1 MGRPQS
7 VAEDIDQLVSAIA
20 STRQID
26 LPQFLRSVEGSEAL
40 DVELAE
46 VLNAIDSGSP
56 LMVSGTSQSA
66 AVCRDLKVS
75 GASREIV
82 SDNTR
87 SEVERI
93 AAIAAR
99 DHDALIAVGGG
110 RPIDVVKSA
119 ALIAGLPVVVVP
131 TQLSADG
138 IASPISVIAEAGG
151 AVVSERSALP
161 VAVLADLETLAEAPI
176 GFARAGVG
184 DLLGNSSALVDWR
197 IAADANEDSVDDFA
211 ALLSSCA
218 LLLIDGLDLSPL
230 GSGKLTIELA
240 RRLLDGLVLSGLA
253 MEIAGSSRPCSGSEH
268 LISHALDRLEPGT
281 ATHGEQVAFG
291 TLVAT
296 KLQGGDVEAIRE
308 SIAAVGM
315 KGAVTGF
322 GLGAPRLAEIV
333 AYAPATRPGRYTVL
347 DRDRPTAPQ
356 LRDIIAELIART

>member
-1 MGRPQS
+1 M
-7 VAEDIDQLVSAIA
+7 AEGIDHLISAIA
-20 STRQID
+20 STRQIE

-40 DVELAE
+40 DAELAE
-46 VLNAIDSGSP
+46 VLKAIDSGSP
-56 LMVSGTSQSA
+56 LLISGTSQSA
-66 AVCRDLKVS
+66 AVCNDLNVA

-93 AAIAAR
+93 AAIATR
-99 DHDALIAVGGG
+99 DHDALIAIGGG
-110 RPIDVVKSA
+110 RPIDVAKSA
-119 ALIAGLPVVVVP
+119 ALLADLPVVIVP

-161 VAVLADLETLAEAPI
+161 VAVIADLETVAAAPI

-197 IAADANEDSVDDFA
+197 IAADATEDTVDDFA

-218 LLLIDGLDLSPL
+218 VLLIDGLDLSPL
-230 GSGKLTIELA
+230 GRGELPIELA

-296 KLQGGDVEAIRE
+296 QLQGGDVDAVRE

-315 KGAVTGF
+315 KGALNGF
-322 GLGAPRLAEIV
+322 DIGAERLAEVV
-333 AYAPATRPGRYTVL
+333 AYAPATRPGRFTVL
-347 DRDRPTAPQ
+347 DRDRPSGAE
-356 LRDIIAELIART
+356 LRDLIKKLI

>member
-7 VAEDIDQLVSAIA
+7 VADDIDQLVSAIA

-40 DVELAE
+40 DAELAE
-46 VLNAIDSGSP
+46 VLSAIDSGSP

-66 AVCRDLKVS
+66 AVCNDLKVS

-82 SDNTR
+82 SDNSR

-93 AAIAAR
+93 ASIVAR
-99 DHDALIAVGGG
+99 EHDALIAVGGG
-110 RPIDVVKSA
+110 RPIDVAKSA
-119 ALIAGLPVVVVP
+119 ALVAGLPVVIVP

-161 VAVLADLETLAEAPI
+161 VAVLADLETLAAAPI

-184 DLLGNSSALVDWR
+184 DLLGNSSALVDWQ

-230 GSGKLTIELA
+230 GEGQLTIELA

-268 LISHALDRLEPGT
+268 LISHAIDRLEPGT

-296 KLQGGDVEAIRE
+296 KLQGGDVGAIRA
-308 SIAAVGM
+308 SIEAAGM
-315 KGAVTGF
+315 KGALNGF
-322 GLGAPRLAEIV
+322 GVGATRLAEIV

-347 DRDRPTAPQ
+347 DRDRPTAAQ
-356 LRDIIAELIART
+356 LRDIIVELIGQT

>member
-1 MGRPQS
+1 
-7 VAEDIDQLVSAIA
+7 VAEDIDQLISAIA
-20 STRQID
+20 STRQIE

-40 DVELAE
+40 DAELAE
-46 VLNAIDSGSP
+46 VLTAIDSGSP

-66 AVCRDLKVS
+66 AVCNDLKVA

-87 SEVERI
+87 QEVERI
-93 AAIAAR
+93 AAIATR
-99 DHDALIAVGGG
+99 DHDSLIAIGGG
-110 RPIDVVKSA
+110 RPIDVAKSA
-119 ALIAGLPVVVVP
+119 ALVTGLPVVIVP

-138 IASPISVIAEAGG
+138 IASPISVISESPGE
-151 AVVSERSALP
+151 VVSERSALP
-161 VAVLADLETLAEAPI
+161 VAVLADLETLAAAPI

-197 IAADANEDSVDDFA
+197 IAADADEDRVDDFA

-230 GSGKLTIELA
+230 GSGQLTIELA

-268 LISHALDRLEPGT
+268 LISHAIDRLEPGT

-296 KLQGGDVEAIRE
+296 KLQGGDVAAVRE
-308 SIAAVGM
+308 TIASVGM
-315 KGAVTGF
+315 KGALNGF
-322 GLGAPRLAEIV
+322 DLGATRLAEIV
-333 AYAPATRPGRYTVL
+333 SYAPATRPGRFTVL
-347 DRDRPTAPQ
+347 DRDRPSGAD
-356 LRDIIAELIART
+356 LRDLIEDLL

>member
-1 MGRPQS
+1 MAKPRS
-7 VAEDIDQLVSAIA
+7 VAENIDHLISAIA
-20 STRQID
+20 STRQIQ

-40 DVELAE
+40 GAELAE

-66 AVCRDLKVS
+66 AVCNDLQVA

-110 RPIDVVKSA
+110 RPIDVAKAA
-119 ALIAGLPVVVVP
+119 ALVSGLPVVIVP

-138 IASPISVIAEAGG
+138 IASPISVIAEPGG
-151 AVVSERSALP
+151 QVVSERSALP
-161 VAVLADLETLAEAPI
+161 VAVIADLETVAAAPI

-197 IAADANEDSVDDFA
+197 IAADANEDTVDDFA

-218 LLLIDGLDLSPL
+218 LLLIEGLDLSPL
-230 GSGKLTIELA
+230 GSGTLTIELA

-268 LISHALDRLEPGT
+268 LISHALDQLEPGT

-296 KLQGGDVEAIRE
+296 KLQGGDVSTVRQ

-315 KGAVTGF
+315 KGALTGF
-322 GLGAPRLAEIV
+322 DLGASRLAEVV
-333 AYAPATRPGRYTVL
+333 AYAPATRPGRFTVL
-347 DRDRPTAPQ
+347 DRDRPTG
-356 LRDIIAELIART
+356 AELRALLEDLL